1 MYRRKR
7 FAVWVGVWVL
17 VSSSV
22 CWAQFP
28 VDDERI
34 RQDAEQLIHEE
45 MQGLYDADQIRVDSK
60 ILGTVYAIVSM
71 KLIRNDRELG
81 VSLPESKESFCRQDF
96 FYLLC
101 QSSGFAFNGKM
112 KLHYVRNTEGWVL
125 EKLSKAREYPLQAY
139 LIIGKREKEGYVVPP
154 R

>member
-1 MYRRKR
+1 MYLRKR
-7 FAVWVGVWVL
+7 LVVWVWLLVL

-22 CWAQFP
+22 CWGQFP

-34 RQDAEQLIHEE
+34 RQDAQQLIHEE
-45 MQGLYDADQIRVDSK
+45 MQGLYDADQIRIDSK

-71 KLIRNDRELG
+71 KLVRNDRELD
-81 VSLPESKESFCRQDF
+81 VSLPESKDSFCRQDF

-101 QSSGFAFNGKM
+101 QPNGFAFNGKM
-112 KLHYVRNTEGWVL
+112 KLHYVRASEGWVL
-125 EKLSKAREYPLQAY
+125 EKPPKVRKYPLQAY
-139 LIIGKREKEGYVVPP
+139 LIIGKREKEGYVIPP